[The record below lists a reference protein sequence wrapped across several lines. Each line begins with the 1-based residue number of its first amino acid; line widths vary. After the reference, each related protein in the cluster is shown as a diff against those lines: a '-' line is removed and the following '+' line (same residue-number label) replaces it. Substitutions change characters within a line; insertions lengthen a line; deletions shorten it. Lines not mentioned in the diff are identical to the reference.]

1 MINMTEEE
9 MKEVKGRLIAF
20 ISRKFIMALM
30 VLIASTTM
38 VIAGELDAKIWLGIV
53 VSELLSY
60 NYANA
65 KAKG

>member
-65 KAKG
+65 KSKG

>member
-1 MINMTEEE
+1 MTEEE

-38 VIAGELDAKIWLGIV
+38 VIVGELDAKIWLGIV

-65 KAKG
+65 KSKG

>member
-65 KAKG
+65 KGKG

>member
-1 MINMTEEE
+1 MTEEE

>member
-38 VIAGELDAKIWLGIV
+38 VIVGELDAKIWLGIV

-65 KAKG
+65 KSKG